1 MDGWLPGDGG
11 GRIGSSFPGMGLLS
25 GVRSWRWLYSIGSIA
40 QFKMVNFMLCDS
52 CLKTN
57 YRKSPVT
64 GEEVLSEYAAKKL
77 GKKDFIGLS
86 VSRSI
91 LFWLL

>member
-1 MDGWLPGDGG
+1 MGG
-11 GRIGSSFPGMGLLS
+11 CPATGEGRIGSSFPGMGLLS

>member
-1 MDGWLPGDGG
+1 MGVASLVWDFFLELDRGG
-11 GRIGSSFPGMGLLS
+11 G
-25 GVRSWRWLYSIGSIA
+25 WYSIGNIA
-40 QFKMVNFMLCDS
+40 QFKMVNFILCDS
-52 CLKTN
+52 HLKTN
-57 YRKSPVT
+57 CRKSPVT

-86 VSRSI
+86 VSKSI